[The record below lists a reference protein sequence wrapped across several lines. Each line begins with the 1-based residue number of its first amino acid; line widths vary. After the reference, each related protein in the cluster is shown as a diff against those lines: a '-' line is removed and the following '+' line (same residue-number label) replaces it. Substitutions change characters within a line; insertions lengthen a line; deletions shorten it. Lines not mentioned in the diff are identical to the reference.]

1 MPPRMIGDF
10 DDNANAFWSL
20 HMNEAKS
27 HDEAR
32 IQSLKDDM
40 GSVLIFAGLF
50 SVSLISF
57 IVDKIHDLQ
66 VDPAKQMV
74 YYQQQNVALLAQIST
89 QVSSIAPQVS
99 IPPTPPQPYPDFKP
113 SSSDVR
119 VNAFWFMSLVFSI
132 SAALLA
138 TLVQQWVRDY
148 MHVFQRYSNPL
159 KSARLRQYLYEGA
172 EGWYMPMVAEAV
184 PGLIHVSLFLFFVGL
199 CDSLFSLNTTIG
211 ITTIV
216 PIATC
221 GLLYVLSVFAP
232 IMDPQSPFQTP
243 FSGMI
248 WYLVQKAFPRRYS
261 DRAFDGALKDVSPDM
276 STGKVQ
282 LAMEENEKRKG
293 RDVQAIRWLIDNS
306 TEDDEMESF
315 AMTMPGTFT
324 SEWGVEV
331 WRKVSEVKRYKGAT
345 SGLTDLTVASQT
357 DADLRLSVL
366 PYHGSPHPRRT
377 FHPRTL
383 LRPFRRILGIPTV
396 NVIPR
401 NATVAESIP
410 PTPPDSHVTR
420 DLAINDLCKRVRHL
434 LSTCN
439 NRSLFANK
447 ELWRKR
453 AHGCVETVASLVF
466 WSNVKLELFGDLEDL
481 ERLLR
486 ELGETEKIRD
496 LSAAGPDGSF
506 VTRWICLSL
515 VIVTRR
521 ISSHDMIKSYAE
533 LAIDHLS
540 RFQIG
545 DDGEQTNDDTADKT
559 SEMSRRIDDDFKTAS
574 QFCVYKLRTAFT
586 EEQVRGVLAR
596 DHDADISRLENVAS
610 VASQMEYVD
619 MAVSEIN
626 RIVKNGLSVHL
637 PGVSF
642 DEFKGTGLI
651 QPVQFLDFLVAE
663 GQESTPQF
671 VFLSQR
677 LRLLCSYAPK
687 LRNIIDGRGD
697 DVYQEVLG
705 SLGTLWDDADR
716 RRSVVGQQHLMERQL
731 WRLLDLR
738 DGDGFG
744 FSVEVFFLVLARL
757 SSMSSQDTNSAL
769 YIRTFRAITSGWR
782 QHKHC
787 IGTQRV
793 ILNLICDI
801 AICDRGIFSK
811 PTFPTDIAN
820 ELLILLENMMEG
832 QSGSHFD
839 DAMAEL
845 RLGPPLIIYND
856 PWFFSS
862 ARELISRLSAR
873 APP

>member
-1 MPPRMIGDF
+1 
-10 DDNANAFWSL
+10 
-20 HMNEAKS
+20 
-27 HDEAR
+27 
-32 IQSLKDDM
+32 
-40 GSVLIFAGLF
+40 
-50 SVSLISF
+50 
-57 IVDKIHDLQ
+57 
-66 VDPAKQMV
+66 
-74 YYQQQNVALLAQIST
+74 
-89 QVSSIAPQVS
+89 
-99 IPPTPPQPYPDFKP
+99 
-113 SSSDVR
+113 
-119 VNAFWFMSLVFSI
+119 
-132 SAALLA
+132 
-138 TLVQQWVRDY
+138 
-148 MHVFQRYSNPL
+148 
-159 KSARLRQYLYEGA
+159 
-172 EGWYMPMVAEAV
+172 MPMVAEAV

-216 PIATC
+216 PIAIC

-261 DRAFDGALKDVSPDM
+261 DRAFDGALKN
-276 STGKVQ
+276 GKVQ

-293 RDVQAIRWLIDNS
+293 RDVQAIRWLIDNK
-306 TEDDEMESF
+306 T
-315 AMTMPGTFT
+315 
-324 SEWGVEV
+324 
-331 WRKVSEVKRYKGAT
+331 VSEVKRYKGAT

-401 NATVAESIP
+401 NATAESIP
-410 PTPPDSHVTR
+410 PTPPDPHVTR

-496 LSAAGPDGSF
+496 LSTAGPDGSF

-521 ISSHDMIKSYAE
+521 ITSHDMIKSYAE
-533 LAIDHLS
+533 LAIDNLS
-540 RFQIG
+540 RFRIE
-545 DDGEQTNDDTADKT
+545 DDGEQTNDDTADRT
-559 SEMSRRIDDDFKTAS
+559 VEISRRIDDDFKTTS
-574 QFCVYKLRTAFT
+574 QFCVYELRTAFT
-586 EEQVRGVLAR
+586 EEQVKGVLAR
-596 DHDADISRLENVAS
+596 DHDVDISRLENVAS
-610 VASQMEYVD
+610 VASQMEHVD

-651 QPVQFLDFLVAE
+651 QPIQFLDFLVAE
-663 GQESTPQF
+663 EQESTPQF
-671 VFLSQR
+671 VFLCQR
-677 LRLLCSYAPK
+677 LRLLSSYAPK

-697 DVYQEVLG
+697 DVFQEVLG
-705 SLGTLWDDADR
+705 SLGTLWDNADR

-782 QHKHC
+782 QYKDC
-787 IGTQRV
+787 IGTQRL

-820 ELLILLENMMEG
+820 ELLILLENMTEG

-845 RLGPPLIIYND
+845 RLGPPLITYND
-856 PWFFSS
+856 PWFFSR